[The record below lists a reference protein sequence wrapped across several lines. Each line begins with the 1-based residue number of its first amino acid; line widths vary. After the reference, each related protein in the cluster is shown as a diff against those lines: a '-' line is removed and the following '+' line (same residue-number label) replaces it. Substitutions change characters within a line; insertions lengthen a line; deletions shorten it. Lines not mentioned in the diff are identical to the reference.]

1 MVIIV
6 AIEIFNVQAHTAI
19 ASERLEKLFE
29 QLSVHVANLVAIEAD
44 IPDEIGSLTK
54 IDSGPAQRLVHWQIG
69 VAVAGNTS
77 KITER
82 LFDRLAN
89 DNASIFNSMVTI
101 NVQITVRFYG
111 QIDERMAPQR
121 VQHMVEKANA
131 GRNIRLASAVQIYGH
146 RDIGFFCLAR
156 DCSGSVSHASPDKVY
171 FVYRLAQICSR
182 LPKQLPSQQS
192 VRVVSGIKAVALKPI
207 RAISRSLG
215 RTSFATVLTL
225 ASSSLGLIL
234 SGVFTVF
241 YFSQAWTAYQVS
253 AHENGLQVAQL
264 VTEDLAHGNTIA
276 IETAMQYSLADRAL
290 ILDPMGEPML
300 GDLSVE
306 MNLRAAEFPLIHDGE
321 VLGTLVYAPSFAFKP
336 PLPIWAAIL
345 LCVVVS
351 IIAALVM
358 RAFARTVVD
367 YVGQVTRLIGDY
379 SLVGTS
385 RRKVS
390 KFAFAEFRQLALA
403 TTRATRRVGK
413 ELDHLRTTARIDER
427 TGLLNEPAF
436 HQDVKD
442 TIQALPSSAQ
452 AVLITI
458 EFQAQNAN
466 PDAPNHSLT
475 NEAYIEAANR
485 LRIFA
490 EQAVRKHGY
499 QPSDWVLGSLF
510 SDQFALLIKANA
522 SRDDVAGVIREL
534 LGEFRIPLTCPQ
546 HAVPVVLNGSIV
558 LIPQDGD
565 SLTKILERAQATLE
579 DLKSKSRSGFAFYT
593 PKLERQR
600 DAKIKLETELRQAV
614 SEDRFVPLFQPKIDL
629 KTGRISGCEALARW
643 QLENGRLVSP
653 SVFIE
658 LAEECG
664 LIGKVGAQILYKAS
678 NEAAKWAREGYPIN
692 LAVNVSPRQFED
704 ENLSETILDALAKS
718 GLSPRQL
725 EIEITESLAIQ
736 QPDRVRDVLEPL
748 RRLGIKLA
756 MDDFGTG
763 HSNLAVLTQIDF
775 DVFKIDRQFLTGT
788 PHDEQSNAIV
798 DMILSMAN
806 TLNMTIV
813 GEGIE
818 TEEQAAFLTNRDCD
832 IGQGFLY
839 SPPVSAEAFEEMLK
853 TQPFMVNKMSA

>member
-1 MVIIV
+1 M
-6 AIEIFNVQAHTAI
+6 
-19 ASERLEKLFE
+19 
-29 QLSVHVANLVAIEAD
+29 LS
-44 IPDEIGSLTK
+44 
-54 IDSGPAQRLVHWQIG
+54 
-69 VAVAGNTS
+69 
-77 KITER
+77 
-82 LFDRLAN
+82 LA
-89 DNASIFNSMVTI
+89 A
-101 NVQITVRFYG
+101 
-111 QIDERMAPQR
+111 AL
-121 VQHMVEKANA
+121 
-131 GRNIRLASAVQIYGH
+131 LA
-146 RDIGFFCLAR
+146 
-156 DCSGSVSHASPDKVY
+156 
-171 FVYRLAQICSR
+171 
-182 LPKQLPSQQS
+182 
-192 VRVVSGIKAVALKPI
+192 
-207 RAISRSLG
+207 
-215 RTSFATVLTL
+215 
-225 ASSSLGLIL
+225 LIL
-234 SGVFTVF
+234 SGAFTIF
-241 YFSQAWTAYQVS
+241 YFSQAWNAYQTS
-253 AHENGLQVAQL
+253 AYENGVQVAQL
-264 VTEDLAHGNTIA
+264 MTEELAHNETRA
-276 IETAMQYSLADRAL
+276 IETAMQHSLADRAL
-290 ILDPMGEPML
+290 ILDPTGEPVL
-300 GDLSVE
+300 GDISPE
-306 MNLRAAEFPLIHDGE
+306 FQSRTMQFPLEHEGNA
-321 VLGTLVYAPSFAFKP
+321 LGTLVYAPGFAFRP
-336 PLPIWAAIL
+336 PLPVWAAFLICL
-345 LCVVVS
+345 GVTAIS
-351 IIAALVM
+351 ALVM
-358 RAFARTVVD
+358 RFFARTVVD
-367 YVGQVTRLIGDY
+367 YVEQVTRLIGDY

-390 KFAFAEFRQLALA
+390 KFAFTEFRQLALA

-413 ELDHLRTTARIDER
+413 ELEHLRVSARMDER

-442 TIQALPSSAQ
+442 TVQNLPSSAQ

-466 PDAPNHSLT
+466 PDAPNQSLS

-485 LRIFA
+485 LRVFA

-499 QPSDWVLGSLF
+499 EPSDWTLGSLF

-522 SRDDVAGVIREL
+522 SRDDVAGVIREM
-534 LGEFRIPLTCPQ
+534 LGEFRVPLTCHQ
-546 HAVPVVLNGSIV
+546 QTIPVTLNGSIV

-565 SLTKILERAQATLE
+565 SLSKILERAQATLE

-600 DAKIKLETELRQAV
+600 DAKVKLETELRQAV

-664 LIGKVGAQILYKAS
+664 LIGKIGAQILYKAS
-678 NEAAKWAREGYPIN
+678 EEAAKWARDGFPIN

-704 ENLSETILDALAKS
+704 ENLAETILDALAKS

-725 EIEITESLAIQ
+725 EIEFTESLAIQ

-788 PHDEQSNAIV
+788 PQDEQSNAIV

-818 TEEQAAFLTNRDCD
+818 TEAQAAFLTNRDCD

-839 SPPVSAEAFEEMLK
+839 SPPIAAAAFEEMLK
-853 TQPFMVNKMSA
+853 TQPFMSKKMTA

>member
-1 MVIIV
+1 M
-6 AIEIFNVQAHTAI
+6 
-19 ASERLEKLFE
+19 
-29 QLSVHVANLVAIEAD
+29 
-44 IPDEIGSLTK
+44 
-54 IDSGPAQRLVHWQIG
+54 
-69 VAVAGNTS
+69 
-77 KITER
+77 
-82 LFDRLAN
+82 
-89 DNASIFNSMVTI
+89 
-101 NVQITVRFYG
+101 
-111 QIDERMAPQR
+111 
-121 VQHMVEKANA
+121 
-131 GRNIRLASAVQIYGH
+131 
-146 RDIGFFCLAR
+146 
-156 DCSGSVSHASPDKVY
+156 
-171 FVYRLAQICSR
+171 
-182 LPKQLPSQQS
+182 
-192 VRVVSGIKAVALKPI
+192 KPI
-207 RAISRSLG
+207 RAFTRSLA
-215 RTSFATVLTL
+215 RTSFATVLSL
-225 ASSSLGLIL
+225 AAALLALVL
-234 SGVFTVF
+234 SGAFTIF
-241 YFSQAWTAYQVS
+241 YFSQAWNAYQAS
-253 AHENGLQVAQL
+253 AHENGVQVAQL
-264 VTEDLAHGNTIA
+264 ISEELAYDETRA
-276 IETAMQYSLADRAL
+276 IETAMQNSLADRAL
-290 ILDPMGEPML
+290 ILDPNGEPVL
-300 GDLSVE
+300 GDISAE
-306 MNLRAAEFPLIHDGE
+306 FQPRTMEFPLAHEGE
-321 VLGTLVYAPSFAFKP
+321 PLGTLVYATGVAFRP
-336 PLPIWAAIL
+336 PLPVWAAFLICL
-345 LCVVVS
+345 VVTGIS
-351 IIAALVM
+351 ALVM
-358 RAFARTVVD
+358 RFFARTVVD

-390 KFAFAEFRQLALA
+390 KFAFTEFRQLALA

-413 ELDHLRTTARIDER
+413 ELEHLRVSARIDER

-442 TIQALPSSAQ
+442 TIQTLPSSAQ

-466 PDAPNHSLT
+466 PDAPNQSLS
-475 NEAYIEAANR
+475 NEAYVEAANR
-485 LRIFA
+485 LRVFA

-499 QPSDWVLGSLF
+499 EPSDWTLGSLF

-534 LGEFRIPLTCPQ
+534 LGEFRVPLTCNQ
-546 HAVPVVLNGSIV
+546 QTIPVALNGSIV

-565 SLTKILERAQATLE
+565 SLSKILERAQATLE

-600 DAKIKLETELRQAV
+600 DAKAKLETELRQAV

-664 LIGKVGAQILYKAS
+664 LIGKIGAQILYKAS
-678 NEAAKWAREGYPIN
+678 EEAAKWARDGFPIN

-704 ENLSETILDALAKS
+704 ENLAETILDALAKS

-839 SPPVSAEAFEEMLK
+839 SPPISADAFEEMLK
-853 TQPFMVNKMSA
+853 TQPFMSKKMSA

>member
-1 MVIIV
+1 M
-6 AIEIFNVQAHTAI
+6 
-19 ASERLEKLFE
+19 
-29 QLSVHVANLVAIEAD
+29 LS
-44 IPDEIGSLTK
+44 
-54 IDSGPAQRLVHWQIG
+54 
-69 VAVAGNTS
+69 
-77 KITER
+77 
-82 LFDRLAN
+82 LA
-89 DNASIFNSMVTI
+89 A
-101 NVQITVRFYG
+101 
-111 QIDERMAPQR
+111 AL
-121 VQHMVEKANA
+121 
-131 GRNIRLASAVQIYGH
+131 LA
-146 RDIGFFCLAR
+146 
-156 DCSGSVSHASPDKVY
+156 
-171 FVYRLAQICSR
+171 
-182 LPKQLPSQQS
+182 
-192 VRVVSGIKAVALKPI
+192 
-207 RAISRSLG
+207 
-215 RTSFATVLTL
+215 
-225 ASSSLGLIL
+225 LIL
-234 SGVFTVF
+234 SGAFTIF
-241 YFSQAWTAYQVS
+241 YFSQAWNAYQTS
-253 AHENGLQVAQL
+253 AYENGVQVAQL
-264 VTEDLAHGNTIA
+264 ITEELANNETRA
-276 IETAMQYSLADRAL
+276 IETAMQHSLADRAL
-290 ILDPMGEPML
+290 ILDPTGEPVL
-300 GDLSVE
+300 GDISP
-306 MNLRAAEFPLIHDGE
+306 EFQSRTMQLPLEHEGNT
-321 VLGTLVYAPSFAFKP
+321 LGTLVYAPGFAFRP
-336 PLPIWAAIL
+336 PIPVWAAFLICL
-345 LCVVVS
+345 GVTAIS
-351 IIAALVM
+351 ALVM
-358 RAFARTVVD
+358 GFFARTVVD
-367 YVGQVTRLIGDY
+367 YVEQVTRLIGDY

-390 KFAFAEFRQLALA
+390 KFAFTEFRQLALA

-413 ELDHLRTTARIDER
+413 ELEHLRVSARMDER

-442 TIQALPSSAQ
+442 TVQNLPSSAQ

-458 EFQAQNAN
+458 EFQAKNAN
-466 PDAPNHSLT
+466 PDAPNQSLS
-475 NEAYIEAANR
+475 NEAYVEAANR
-485 LRIFA
+485 LRVFA

-499 QPSDWVLGSLF
+499 EPSDWTLGSLF

-522 SRDDVAGVIREL
+522 SRDDVAGVIREM
-534 LGEFRIPLTCPQ
+534 LGEFRVPLTCHQ
-546 HAVPVVLNGSIV
+546 QTIPVTLNGSIV

-565 SLTKILERAQATLE
+565 SLSKILERAQATLE

-600 DAKIKLETELRQAV
+600 DAKVKLETELRQAV

-664 LIGKVGAQILYKAS
+664 LIGKIGAQILYKAS
-678 NEAAKWAREGYPIN
+678 EEAAKWARDGFPIN

-704 ENLSETILDALAKS
+704 ENLAETILDALAKS

-788 PHDEQSNAIV
+788 PEDEQSNAII

-818 TEEQAAFLTNRDCD
+818 TEAQAAFLTNRDCD

-839 SPPVSAEAFEEMLK
+839 SPPISAAAFEEMLK
-853 TQPFMVNKMSA
+853 TQPFMSKKMTA